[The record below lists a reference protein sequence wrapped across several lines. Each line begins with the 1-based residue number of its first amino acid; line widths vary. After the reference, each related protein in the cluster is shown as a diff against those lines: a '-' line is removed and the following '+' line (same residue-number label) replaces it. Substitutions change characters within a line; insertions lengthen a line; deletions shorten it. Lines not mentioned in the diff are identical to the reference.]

1 MFLLGD
7 LVSIELLLRLL
18 VASLL
23 WVLLQL
29 LIRFHPRGIEIVG
42 AIVCLLGFSWWLMN
56 PRLFPPYGA
65 GLFLLGFLIHALGR
79 FLYWLR
85 IRYR

>member
-7 LVSIELLLRLL
+7 YVSLELLLKLG

-29 LIRFHPRGIEIVG
+29 IIRFHPRGIEIVG
-42 AIVCLLGFSWWLMN
+42 AIICFLGLLWWVSN
-56 PRLFPPYGA
+56 PRLFPPFGA
-65 GLFLLGFLIHALGR
+65 GLFLLGFAIHALGR
-79 FLYWLR
+79 FLYWLKKA
-85 IRYR
+85 